1 MQRSRFNLASL
12 YLTGNGVAQSFQ
24 KAVLWYTQALD
35 RGHTPAAS
43 AAGGSPHMRAFYWAR
58 THPRTLQRA
67 AHRFF
72 LLFSS
77 DFSLSSSDLRA
88 PLLAVPSPATQFTE
102 GFCLTF
108 EAQVW

>member
-43 AAGGSPHMRAFYWAR
+43 ARAVLKCPRR
-58 THPRTLQRA
+58 THGSRARMYFQCYACRSPRIYFSVFLVR
-67 AHRFF
+67 RVFF
-72 LLFSS
+72 K
-77 DFSLSSSDLRA
+77 
-88 PLLAVPSPATQFTE
+88 
-102 GFCLTF
+102 
-108 EAQVW
+108 